1 MKKVFLQFLLIQCLL
16 VMGAV
21 MSVCAQQV
29 KNVILMIP
37 DGCSLATI
45 STARWYQWM
54 TDPEKENLAIDP
66 YICGTVRTTCSNAPI
81 GDSAPTT
88 SCYMTGY
95 TSLKGWVSTYPTAD
109 PENDIYPVDPKR
121 AYQPLTTVLE
131 ASKMLGKSTGL
142 VCTCYFPHATP
153 ADCSAHCY
161 NRDKYDEIASQ
172 QAHNRINVVIGGGVS
187 RMTVEGEAYL
197 KNAGWD
203 IIKDDLNAM
212 RNCQNNNMWAL
223 FCPNDM
229 PYELDRDANRYP
241 SLAEMT
247 STAIKKLSNNQKGFF
262 LMVEGSKVDYAAH
275 NNDLAGMIHDY
286 LAFDEAC
293 RVAIEFAKT
302 NGETAVLVLSDHGN
316 SGLSIGRRDNGN
328 YAATPKNR
336 LFGAMKNFKATAEEV
351 GNKLNNAPFEQAQSI
366 FKEWC
371 GFELNDQ
378 ELEFLKNCDEYKSSP
393 IEKEQRRQQS
403 NKYYRTGLTRT
414 VAQFMTD
421 RTGMAFTTNGHTGED
436 VILAGFHPDPQWRP
450 VGEWSNVKFNG
461 YLCSLIGITR
471 ATLDELTNQFFAPHK
486 EVLDG
491 VAGVTYKMEKVRL
504 EAPAPRAGNNGGGGF
519 PGGGF
524 PGGGFPGG
532 SFGGGFPGGGF
543 PGGGFARPVIPEVMQ
558 LTITTKTGNI
568 VLKSTSNVAE
578 VNVKKGKMTNTQMVD
593 LKTVVVYVDKNE
605 TFYIP
610 RNILSLVQQQQ

>member
-1 MKKVFLQFLLIQCLL
+1 MKKVLLRFVLIQMLF
-16 VMGAV
+16 VIGAGI
-21 MSVCAQQV
+21 MMYAQQV
-29 KNVILMIP
+29 KNVIVMIP

-54 TDPEKENLAIDP
+54 NNPEKENLAIDP

-95 TSLKGWVSTYPTAD
+95 NSRAGWVSTYPTAD
-109 PENDIYPVDPKR
+109 PDNDIYPVDPKR

-131 ASKMLGKSTGL
+131 AAKMLGKSTGL

-172 QAHNRINVVIGGGVS
+172 QAHNRINVIIGGGVG
-187 RMTVEGEAYL
+187 RITAEGEAYL

-203 IIKDDLNAM
+203 VIKDDLNAM
-212 RNCQNNNMWAL
+212 RACENNNMWAL
-223 FCPNDM
+223 FGRDDM

-247 STAIKKLSNNQKGFF
+247 STAIKKLSANQKGFF

-275 NNDLAGMIHDY
+275 NNDLPGMIHDY
-286 LAFDEAC
+286 LAFDAAC
-293 RVAIEFAKT
+293 AEAIEFAKKD
-302 NGETAVLVLSDHGN
+302 GQTAVLVLSDHGN
-316 SGLSIGRRDNGN
+316 SGLSIGRRDQGN
-328 YAATPKNR
+328 YARTPKSR
-336 LFGAMKNFKATAEEV
+336 IFGKLSDYKATAEEI

-371 GFELNDQ
+371 GFELSNE
-378 ELEFLKNCDEYKSSP
+378 ELDFLKNCEEYKSSP
-393 IEKEQRRQQS
+393 IEKEQRKQESR
-403 NKYYRTGLTRT
+403 KYYKTGLTRT
-414 VAQFMTD
+414 VAQFMTE
-421 RTGMAFTTNGHTGED
+421 RTGLAFTTNGHTGED
-436 VILAGFHPDPQWRP
+436 VILAGYHPDPQWRP

-461 YLCSLIGITR
+461 YLCSLIGINR
-471 ATLDELTNQFFAPHK
+471 ETLDELTNQFFAPHK

-491 VAGVTYKMEKVRL
+491 VAGVTYKMEKIKL
-504 EAPAPRAGNNGGGGF
+504 EAPAPKTGNGGGGGFGGF

-532 SFGGGFPGGGF
+532 GFGGFPGGG
-543 PGGGFARPVIPEVMQ
+543 GFMRPVIPEVMQ
-558 LTITTKTGNI
+558 LTITTKSGNI
-568 VLKSTSNVAE
+568 ILKSTSNVAE
-578 VNVKKGKMTNTQMVD
+578 INVKKGKMTDMQMID
-593 LKTVVVYVDKNE
+593 MKTVVVYVDKNE

-610 RNILSLVQQQQ
+610 RNILSLVQSQQAK

>member
-54 TDPEKENLAIDP
+54 TDPKKENLAIDP

-532 SFGGGFPGGGF
+532 GFGGGFPGGGF

>member
-1 MKKVFLQFLLIQCLL
+1 MKKVYLHFLLIQCLML
-16 VMGAV
+16 MGAV

-29 KNVILMIP
+29 KNVIVMIP

-54 TDPEKENLAIDP
+54 ADPAKESLAIDP

-95 TSLKGWVSTYPTAD
+95 NSKAGWVSTYPTAD
-109 PENDIYPVDPKR
+109 PDNDIYPVDPAR

-131 ASKMLGKSTGL
+131 ASKMLGRSTGL

-153 ADCSAHCY
+153 ADCSAHSY
-161 NRDKYDEIASQ
+161 NREKYDEIASQ

-187 RMTVEGEAYL
+187 RITAEGEAYL

-212 RNCQNNNMWAL
+212 RSCENNNMWAL
-223 FCPNDM
+223 FGQNDM
-229 PYELDRDANRYP
+229 PYELDRDADRYP

-247 STAIKKLSNNQKGFF
+247 STAIKKLSANPKGFF

-275 NNDLAGMIHDY
+275 NNDLPGMIHDY
-286 LAFDEAC
+286 LAFDAAC
-293 RVAIEFAKT
+293 KEAIEFAKK
-302 NGETAVLVLSDHGN
+302 NGETAVLILSDHGN
-316 SGLSIGRRDNGN
+316 SGLSIGRRDQGN
-328 YAATPKNR
+328 YARTPKAR
-336 LFGAMKNFKATAEEV
+336 LFGKLLDFKATAEEV

-371 GFELNDQ
+371 GFELNDE

-393 IEKEQRRQQS
+393 IEKEQRKQQS
-403 NKYYRTGLTRT
+403 NKYYKTGLTRT
-414 VAQFMTD
+414 VAQFMTE
-421 RTGMAFTTNGHTGED
+421 RTGLAFTTNGHTGED

-450 VGEWSNVKFNG
+450 VGEWTNVKFNG

-471 ATLDELTNQFFAPHK
+471 ETLDELSNQFFAPHK

-491 VAGVTYKMEKVRL
+491 VAGVTYKMEKIKL
-504 EAPAPRAGNNGGGGF
+504 NAPTQGGQNRGGAGGFGGGF

-524 PGGGFPGG
+524 PGGGF
-532 SFGGGFPGGGF
+532 GGGFSGGGF
-543 PGGGFARPVIPEVMQ
+543 GGFARPVIPEVMQ
-558 LTITTKTGNI
+558 LTITTKSGTI
-568 VLKSTSNVAE
+568 ILKSTSNVAE
-578 VNVKKGKMTNTQMVD
+578 VNVKKGKMTNTQLVD
-593 LKTVVVYVDKNE
+593 LKTVAIYVDKND

-610 RNILSLVQQQQ
+610 RNILSLVQQ

>member
-1 MKKVFLQFLLIQCLL
+1 MKKVFLQFLLIQYLL

-532 SFGGGFPGGGF
+532 GIGGGF

>member
-1 MKKVFLQFLLIQCLL
+1 MKKVFLQLVLVQFLLF
-16 VMGAV
+16 VGAGI
-21 MSVCAQQV
+21 VCAQQV

-54 TDPEKENLAIDP
+54 SNPEKENLAIDP

-109 PENDIYPVDPKR
+109 PDNDIYPVDPKR

-131 ASKMLGKSTGL
+131 ATKMLGKSTGL

-153 ADCSAHCY
+153 ADCSAHHY
-161 NRDKYDEIASQ
+161 NREKYDEIASQ

-187 RMTVEGEAYL
+187 RITAEGEAYL
-197 KNAGWD
+197 RNAGWE
-203 IIKDDLNAM
+203 IIKDDLEAM
-212 RNCQNNNMWAL
+212 RNSKENNMWAL
-223 FCPNDM
+223 FGQNDM
-229 PYELDRDANRYP
+229 PYELDRDPNRYP

-247 STAIKKLSNNQKGFF
+247 STAIKKLSANPKGFF

-293 RVAIEFAKT
+293 REAIEFAKKD
-302 NGETAVLVLSDHGN
+302 GQTAVLVLSDHGN
-316 SGLSIGRRDNGN
+316 SGLSIGRRDLGN

-336 LFGAMKNFKATAEEV
+336 LFGALKNYKATAEEV
-351 GNKLNNAPFEQAQSI
+351 ANKLNNAPFEEAQNI

-371 GFELNDQ
+371 GFELTNE

-393 IEKEQRRQQS
+393 IEKEQRKQESR
-403 NKYYRTGLTRT
+403 KYYKTGLTRT

-421 RTGMAFTTNGHTGED
+421 RTGLAFTTNGHTGED

-450 VGEWSNVKFNG
+450 VGEWSNVKFNS
-461 YLCSLIGITR
+461 YICSLVGITR
-471 ATLDELTNQFFAPHK
+471 ETLDELTNQFFAPHK

-504 EAPAPRAGNNGGGGF
+504 EAPTQGGQNRGGGGGF

-532 SFGGGFPGGGF
+532 GFGGGFPGGGF
-543 PGGGFARPVIPEVMQ
+543 GGFARPVIPEVMK
-558 LTITTKTGNI
+558 LTITTKSGTI
-568 VLKSTSNVAE
+568 TLKSTSNVAE
-578 VNVKKGKMTNTQMVD
+578 VNVKKGKMTDVQMVD
-593 LKTVVVYVDKNE
+593 LKTVAIYVDKNE

-610 RNILSLVQQQQ
+610 RNILSLVMPQAQ

>member
-1 MKKVFLQFLLIQCLL
+1 MKKIFLQFLLIQCLL
-16 VMGAV
+16 LLGAG
-21 MSVCAQQV
+21 MSLCAQQV
-29 KNVILMIP
+29 KNIIVMIP

-109 PENDIYPVDPKR
+109 PDNDIYPVDPKR

-153 ADCSAHCY
+153 ADCSAHHY

-187 RMTVEGEAYL
+187 RITVEGETYL
-197 KNAGWD
+197 RNAGWD

-212 RNCQNNNMWAL
+212 RSCENNNMWAL
-223 FCPNDM
+223 FGQNDM

-247 STAIKKLSNNQKGFF
+247 STAIKKLSANPKGFF

-275 NNDLAGMIHDY
+275 NNDLPAMIHDY
-286 LAFDEAC
+286 LAFDDAC
-293 RVAIEFAKT
+293 REAIEFAKK

-336 LFGAMKNFKATAEEV
+336 LFGALKNFKATAEEV
-351 GNKLNNAPFEQAQSI
+351 ANKLNNAPFEQAQSI

-371 GFELNDQ
+371 GFELNND

-393 IEKEQRRQQS
+393 IEKEQRKQESR
-403 NKYYRTGLTRT
+403 KYYRTGLTRT

-421 RTGMAFTTNGHTGED
+421 RTGMSFTTNGHTGED

-461 YLCSLIGITR
+461 YICSLIGITR
-471 ATLDELTNQFFAPHK
+471 ETLDELTNQFFAPHK

-491 VAGVTYKMEKVRL
+491 VAGVTYKMEKIKLNPPTQGGQNR
-504 EAPAPRAGNNGGGGF
+504 GGGGF

-524 PGGGFPGG
+524 PGGGF
-532 SFGGGFPGGGF
+532 GGFG
-543 PGGGFARPVIPEVMQ
+543 GGGFARPVIPEVMQ

-593 LKTVVVYVDKNE
+593 LKTVVLYVDKND

>member
-403 NKYYRTGLTRT
+403 NKYYGTGLTRT

-450 VGEWSNVKFNG
+450 IGEWSNVKFNG

-532 SFGGGFPGGGF
+532 GFGGGFPGGGF

>member
-1 MKKVFLQFLLIQCLL
+1 MKKVYLHFLLIQCLL
-16 VMGAV
+16 LMGAV

-29 KNVILMIP
+29 KNVIVMIP

-54 TDPEKENLAIDP
+54 TNPEKENLAIDP

-109 PENDIYPVDPKR
+109 PDNDIYPVDPKR

-153 ADCSAHCY
+153 ADCSAHHY
-161 NRDKYDEIASQ
+161 DRDKYDEIASQ
-172 QAHNRINVVIGGGVS
+172 QAHNRINVIIGGGVS
-187 RMTVEGEAYL
+187 RITVEGEAYL

-212 RNCQNNNMWAL
+212 RNSTNNNMWAL
-223 FCPNDM
+223 FGQNDM

-247 STAIKKLSNNQKGFF
+247 STAIKKLSANPKGFF

-275 NNDLAGMIHDY
+275 NNDLAAMIHDY

-293 RVAIEFAKT
+293 REAIEFAKK

-316 SGLSIGRRDNGN
+316 SGLSIGCRDNGN
-328 YAATPKNR
+328 YAMTPKNR

-351 GNKLNNAPFEQAQSI
+351 ANKLNNAPFEQAQNI

-371 GFELNDQ
+371 GFELNNE

-421 RTGMAFTTNGHTGED
+421 RTGLAFTTNGHTGED

-450 VGEWSNVKFNG
+450 VGEWTNVKFNA
-461 YLCSLIGITR
+461 YLCSLIGINR
-471 ATLDELTNQFFAPHK
+471 ETLDELSNQFFAPHK

-491 VAGVTYKMEKVRL
+491 VAGVTYKMEKIKL
-504 EAPAPRAGNNGGGGF
+504 NAPTQGGQNRGGAGGF

-524 PGGGFPGG
+524 PGGGF
-532 SFGGGFPGGGF
+532 GGGFPGGGF
-543 PGGGFARPVIPEVMQ
+543 GGFARPVVPEVMQ
-558 LTITTKTGNI
+558 LTITTKSGTI
-568 VLKSTSNVAE
+568 TLKSTSNVAE
-578 VNVKKGKMTNTQMVD
+578 VNVKKGKMTNTQLVD
-593 LKTVVVYVDKNE
+593 LKTVALYVDKND

>member
-532 SFGGGFPGGGF
+532 
-543 PGGGFARPVIPEVMQ
+543 GFARPVIPEVMQ

>member
-187 RMTVEGEAYL
+187 RMTVDGEAYL

-532 SFGGGFPGGGF
+532 GFGGGFPGGGF

-593 LKTVVVYVDKNE
+593 LKTVVVYVDKND

>member
-109 PENDIYPVDPKR
+109 PENDIYPVDSKR

-351 GNKLNNAPFEQAQSI
+351 GNKLNNAPFEQVQSI

-532 SFGGGFPGGGF
+532 GFGGGF

>member
-532 SFGGGFPGGGF
+532 GFGGGFPGGGF

-593 LKTVVVYVDKNE
+593 LKTVVVYVDKND

>member
-1 MKKVFLQFLLIQCLL
+1 MKKVYLHFLLIQCLML
-16 VMGAV
+16 MGAV

-29 KNVILMIP
+29 KNVIVMIP

-54 TDPEKENLAIDP
+54 ADPAKESLAIDP

-95 TSLKGWVSTYPTAD
+95 NSKAGWVSTYPTAD
-109 PENDIYPVDPKR
+109 PDNDIYPVDPAR

-131 ASKMLGKSTGL
+131 ASKMLGRSTGL

-153 ADCSAHCY
+153 ADCSAHSY
-161 NRDKYDEIASQ
+161 NREKYDEIASQ

-187 RMTVEGEAYL
+187 RITAEGEAYL

-212 RNCQNNNMWAL
+212 RSCENNNMWAL
-223 FCPNDM
+223 FGQNDM
-229 PYELDRDANRYP
+229 PYELDRDADRYP

-247 STAIKKLSNNQKGFF
+247 STAIKKLSANPKGFF

-275 NNDLAGMIHDY
+275 NNDLPGMIHDY
-286 LAFDEAC
+286 LAFDAAC
-293 RVAIEFAKT
+293 KEAIEFAKK
-302 NGETAVLVLSDHGN
+302 NGETAVLILSDHGN
-316 SGLSIGRRDNGN
+316 SGLSIGRRDQGN
-328 YAATPKNR
+328 YARTPKAR
-336 LFGAMKNFKATAEEV
+336 LFGKLLDFKATAEEV

-371 GFELNDQ
+371 GFELNDE

-393 IEKEQRRQQS
+393 IEKEQRKQQS
-403 NKYYRTGLTRT
+403 NKYYKTGLTRT
-414 VAQFMTD
+414 VAQFMTE
-421 RTGMAFTTNGHTGED
+421 RTGLAFTTNGHTGED

-450 VGEWSNVKFNG
+450 VGEWTNVKFNG
-461 YLCSLIGITR
+461 YLCSLIGITHE
-471 ATLDELTNQFFAPHK
+471 TLDELSNQFFAPHK

-491 VAGVTYKMEKVRL
+491 VAGVTYKMEKIKL
-504 EAPAPRAGNNGGGGF
+504 NAPTQSGQNRGGAGGFGGGF

-524 PGGGFPGG
+524 PGGGF
-532 SFGGGFPGGGF
+532 GGGFSGGGF
-543 PGGGFARPVIPEVMQ
+543 GGFARPVIPEVMQ
-558 LTITTKTGNI
+558 LTITTKSGTI
-568 VLKSTSNVAE
+568 ILKSTSNVAE
-578 VNVKKGKMTNTQMVD
+578 VNVKKGKMTNTQLVD
-593 LKTVVVYVDKNE
+593 LKTVAIYVDKND

-610 RNILSLVQQQQ
+610 RNILSLVQQ

>member
-1 MKKVFLQFLLIQCLL
+1 MKKVYLHFLLIQCLML
-16 VMGAV
+16 MGAV

-29 KNVILMIP
+29 KNVIVMIP

-54 TDPEKENLAIDP
+54 ADPAKESLAIDP

-95 TSLKGWVSTYPTAD
+95 NSKAGWVSTYPTAD
-109 PENDIYPVDPKR
+109 PDNDIYPVDPAR

-131 ASKMLGKSTGL
+131 ASKMLGRSTGL

-153 ADCSAHCY
+153 ADCSAHSY
-161 NRDKYDEIASQ
+161 NREKYDEIASQ

-187 RMTVEGEAYL
+187 RITAEGEAYL

-212 RNCQNNNMWAL
+212 RSCENNNMWAL
-223 FCPNDM
+223 FGQNDM
-229 PYELDRDANRYP
+229 PYELDRDADRYP

-247 STAIKKLSNNQKGFF
+247 STAIKKLSANPKGFF

-275 NNDLAGMIHDY
+275 NNDLPGMIHDY
-286 LAFDEAC
+286 LAFDAAC
-293 RVAIEFAKT
+293 KEAIEFAKK
-302 NGETAVLVLSDHGN
+302 NGETAVLILSDHGN
-316 SGLSIGRRDNGN
+316 SGLSIGRRDQGN
-328 YAATPKNR
+328 YARTPKAR
-336 LFGAMKNFKATAEEV
+336 LFGKLLDFKATAEEV

-371 GFELNDQ
+371 GFELNDE

-393 IEKEQRRQQS
+393 IEKEQRKQQS
-403 NKYYRTGLTRT
+403 NKYYKTGLTRT
-414 VAQFMTD
+414 VAQFMTE
-421 RTGMAFTTNGHTGED
+421 RTGLAFTTNGHTGED

-450 VGEWSNVKFNG
+450 VGEWTNVKFNG
-461 YLCSLIGITR
+461 YLCSLIGITHE
-471 ATLDELTNQFFAPHK
+471 TLDELSNQFFAPHK

-491 VAGVTYKMEKVRL
+491 VAGVTYKMEKIKL
-504 EAPAPRAGNNGGGGF
+504 NAPTQGGQNRGGAGGFGGGF

-524 PGGGFPGG
+524 PGGGF
-532 SFGGGFPGGGF
+532 GGGFSGGGF
-543 PGGGFARPVIPEVMQ
+543 GGFARPVIPEVMQ
-558 LTITTKTGNI
+558 LTITTKSGTI
-568 VLKSTSNVAE
+568 ILKSTSNVAE
-578 VNVKKGKMTNTQMVD
+578 VNVKKGKMTNTQLVD
-593 LKTVVVYVDKNE
+593 LKTVAIYVDKND

-610 RNILSLVQQQQ
+610 RNILSLVQQ

>member
-1 MKKVFLQFLLIQCLL
+1 M
-16 VMGAV
+16 
-21 MSVCAQQV
+21 
-29 KNVILMIP
+29 
-37 DGCSLATI
+37 
-45 STARWYQWM
+45 R
-54 TDPEKENLAIDP
+54 
-66 YICGTVRTTCSNAPI
+66 
-81 GDSAPTT
+81 
-88 SCYMTGY
+88 SC
-95 TSLKGWVSTYPTAD
+95 
-109 PENDIYPVDPKR
+109 E
-121 AYQPLTTVLE
+121 
-131 ASKMLGKSTGL
+131 
-142 VCTCYFPHATP
+142 
-153 ADCSAHCY
+153 
-161 NRDKYDEIASQ
+161 
-172 QAHNRINVVIGGGVS
+172 
-187 RMTVEGEAYL
+187 
-197 KNAGWD
+197 
-203 IIKDDLNAM
+203 
-212 RNCQNNNMWAL
+212 NNNMWAL
-223 FCPNDM
+223 FGQNDM
-229 PYELDRDANRYP
+229 PYELDRDVNRYP

-247 STAIKKLSNNQKGFF
+247 STAIKKLSANPKGFF

-275 NNDLAGMIHDY
+275 NNDLPAMIHDY
-286 LAFDEAC
+286 LAFDDAC
-293 RVAIEFAKT
+293 REAIEFAKK

-336 LFGAMKNFKATAEEV
+336 LFGALKNFKATAEEV
-351 GNKLNNAPFEQAQSI
+351 ANKLNNAPFEQAQSI

-371 GFELNDQ
+371 GFELNND

-393 IEKEQRRQQS
+393 IEKEQRKQESR
-403 NKYYRTGLTRT
+403 KYYRTGLTRT

-421 RTGMAFTTNGHTGED
+421 RTGLSFTTNGHTGED

-461 YLCSLIGITR
+461 YICSLIGITR
-471 ATLDELTNQFFAPHK
+471 ETLDELTNQFFAPHK

-491 VAGVTYKMEKVRL
+491 VAGVTYKMEKIKLNPPTQGGQNR
-504 EAPAPRAGNNGGGGF
+504 GGGGF

-532 SFGGGFPGGGF
+532 GFGGFG
-543 PGGGFARPVIPEVMQ
+543 GGGFARPVIPEVMQ

-593 LKTVVVYVDKNE
+593 LKTVVLYVDKND

>member
-302 NGETAVLVLSDHGN
+302 NGETAVLVLADHGN

-532 SFGGGFPGGGF
+532 GFGGGFPGGGF

>member
-532 SFGGGFPGGGF
+532 GFGGGFPGGGF